1 MEVYKKDYIELK
13 PLSSKV
19 LDYSKGLKKDIVF
32 RAGVNPFSYLVLIFN
47 DIKTKYSIDTD
58 EILMLFY
65 LNELGV
71 FVKEI
76 NLTPEHKTNINRF
89 IVKNLIE
96 VDHSIKEK
104 PLFKLSE
111 IGFKII
117 LEITD
122 AINDVDKFTLYNREL
137 TIDIHTKAK
146 RVIKNIDF

>member
-1 MEVYKKDYIELK
+1 MKAYQKDYIELK

-32 RAGVNPFSYLVLIFN
+32 RPGVNPFSYLLLIFN

-76 NLTPEHKTNINRF
+76 NLSPENKTNINRF
-89 IVKNLIE
+89 IRRNLIE
-96 VDHSIKEK
+96 VDHSIKQKE
-104 PLFKLSE
+104 LYKLSE
-111 IGFKII
+111 IGFKVI

-137 TIDIHTKAK
+137 TLDIHTKAK
-146 RVIKNIDF
+146 KIIKNITF